1 MFDRTES
8 NLNLK
13 SMIKKSTL
21 FVVASLLAG
30 GCIEPDDFGPEGIY
44 TAETSA
50 TVTPASLEYAD
61 AELEPYQLRWN
72 EDDAVDLY
80 YAPTRVW
87 TTYTR
92 TSAETTSSVATFSAE
107 QEWEYGRRSHIF
119 YAVAPSQALSETAE
133 SDPSELSLEL
143 AETQL
148 VEDGIE
154 KYMVS
159 SALAIVKESAGEKH
173 VELELSPALALLDME
188 LTATSD
194 FVLKTL
200 SLTTV
205 GAGTGK
211 GLTGPY
217 KLDAATTTVNMR
229 ATNGNSVTLDFGKG
243 LTMEKGKLYQAR
255 AVVLPAKLEGVNFT
269 VSGSTDKTSLELSVC
284 KATNLKPGTIN
295 KLTLSLAPG
304 PIRQDYTFNVSS
316 GAIGEEANNKQ
327 LIYLGANKTQSTAI
341 KGIRIAESKVDVEY
355 ENGEA
360 KSEDAFWEATAP
372 DWIVLSQTS
381 GKGAADIDVM
391 VLPNLNPLKKGRM
404 ETTTDLSANGT
415 ANTYMVHAPGTYR
428 FDARVMGNGDAGV
441 IAGAGFTDYNGSE
454 ITSATLTGGV
464 SARVLWQ
471 ECVNQITDVTY
482 DGSSIEF
489 TTSDHVVPSNAV
501 IALCDGAGRIVW
513 SWQIW
518 FTDELNA
525 DDVIVN
531 ANTNESAVAQG
542 LNRFPLMDRNLGAMC
557 RLDGDATQFP
567 KKREG
572 EITVIQYTD
581 ESKTIPT
588 GKSFTTKVYQHGVA
602 SNSYYKPLCYC
613 GMKYQW
619 GRKDPFVSPYVSSN
633 WPVFIRFDGN
643 NTEIASITTENGGFG
658 KGYGITIASGIT
670 APDTYY
676 KNNGTTNW
684 METHNFDL
692 WGNAN
697 GNTTDA
703 STNARPY
710 GVKTIYDPCPPGY
723 MVPTIDAF
731 TAFSTTWVVGSFSNG
746 YFFRAA
752 SSDTKGVFFPA
763 AGEIN
768 SSGVLIS
775 MGADSYY
782 YTGSITRGSNN
793 SHQLQVKKNTVN
805 NNFNTGHGNGRTI
818 RCMRETR

>member
-1 MFDRTES
+1 
-8 NLNLK
+8 
-13 SMIKKSTL
+13 MIKKSTL
-21 FVVASLLAG
+21 FVVVSLLAS
-30 GCIEPDDFGPEGIY
+30 GCIEPDDFGPEGTY
-44 TAETSA
+44 TVGTRA
-50 TVTPASLEYAD
+50 TVKAASLEYAD
-61 AELEPYQLRWN
+61 AEREPYQLQWYA
-72 EDDAVDLY
+72 DDAVDLY
-80 YAPTRVW
+80 YAPTKLW
-87 TTYTR
+87 TTYAR
-92 TSAETTSSVATFSAE
+92 TSTGTDASVAGFSAE

-119 YAVAPSQALSETAE
+119 YAVAPSRALSETSE
-133 SDPSELSLEL
+133 SDPSGLSLEL

-148 VEDGIE
+148 VSDGIE

-159 SALAIVKESAGEKH
+159 SALAVVKESSGEKH
-173 VELELSPALALLDME
+173 VELQLFPALSLLELELS
-188 LTATSD
+188 ATSD

-229 ATNGNSVTLDFGKG
+229 TTTGNSVTLDFGEG
-243 LTMEKGKLYQAR
+243 LTMEKGKCYQAR
-255 AVVLPAKLEGVNFT
+255 AVVLPAKLAGVNLS
-269 VSGSTDKTSLELSVC
+269 VSGSTSKSSLELSAC
-284 KATNLKPGTIN
+284 EAADLKPGTVN
-295 KLTLSLAPG
+295 KLSLSLSPG
-304 PIRQDYTFNVSS
+304 PIRQDYTFDVTS

-327 LIYLGANKTQSTAI
+327 LIYLGANKTQSTAV
-341 KGIRIAESKVDVEY
+341 KGIRIAESKVDLEY
-355 ENGEA
+355 ESGET
-360 KSEDAFWEATAP
+360 KSEDTFWEAAAP
-372 DWIVLSQTS
+372 DWIVLSRTS

-391 VLPNLNPLKKGRM
+391 VLPNLNPLKKDRV
-404 ETTTDLSANGT
+404 ETTTDLSADGT
-415 ANTYMVHAPGTYR
+415 ANTYLVHAPGTYR

-441 IAGAGFTDYNGSE
+441 PDGAGFTDYNGSE
-454 ITSATLTGGV
+454 IASAALSGGV

-471 ECVNQITDVTY
+471 ECVCQITDVKY

-501 IALCDGAGRIVW
+501 IALCDAAGRIVW

-531 ANTNESAVAQG
+531 ANTNETAVAQG
-542 LNRFPLMDRNLGAMC
+542 LNRFLLMDRNLGAMC
-557 RLDGDATQFP
+557 RLDGDATRFP

-619 GRKDPFVSPYVSSN
+619 GRKDPFVSPYTSGN
-633 WPVFIRFDGN
+633 WPAFVRFDGDN
-643 NTEIASITTENGGFG
+643 NEIARIVTANGGFG
-658 KGYGITIASGIT
+658 KGYGITVASGIA

-676 KNNGTTNW
+676 KSNGTTNW
-684 METHNFDL
+684 LEAHNFDL
-692 WGNAN
+692 WGNAD
-697 GNTTDA
+697 GNKTDA
-703 STNARPY
+703 ATNARPY
-710 GVKTIYDPCPPGY
+710 GVKTVYDPCPPGY
-723 MVPTIDAF
+723 KVPTIDAF
-731 TAFSTTWVVGSFSNG
+731 TAFSTTWVVGGFSNG
-746 YFFRAA
+746 YFFRAG
-752 SSDTKGVFFPA
+752 SSDTAGVFFPA

-768 SSGVLIS
+768 SGGSLASV
-775 MGADSYY
+775 GADSYY

-793 SHQLQVKKNTVN
+793 SHQMQVKNGTVN
-805 NNFNTGHGNGRTI
+805 NNFNTGHGNGRTV

>member
-1 MFDRTES
+1 
-8 NLNLK
+8 
-13 SMIKKSTL
+13 MIKKSTL
-21 FVVASLLAG
+21 FVVVSLLAS
-30 GCIEPDDFGPEGIY
+30 GCIEPDDFGPEGTY
-44 TAETSA
+44 TAETRA
-50 TVTPASLEYAD
+50 TVKAASLEYAD
-61 AELEPYQLRWN
+61 AEREPYQLQWSA
-72 EDDAVDLY
+72 DDAVDLY
-80 YAPTRVW
+80 YAPTKVW
-87 TTYTR
+87 TTFVR
-92 TSAETTSSVATFSAE
+92 TSPEADVSVAGFSAE

-119 YAVAPSQALSETAE
+119 YAIAPSQALAETAGT
-133 SDPSELSLEL
+133 DPSELQFEL

-148 VEDGIE
+148 VENGIE

-159 SALAIVKESAGEKH
+159 SALALVKESAGEKH
-173 VELELSPALALLDME
+173 VELELSPALSLLDLE
-188 LTATSD
+188 LSATSD
-194 FVLKTL
+194 LVLKTL
-200 SLTTV
+200 SLTSV
-205 GAGTGK
+205 GAGAGK

-229 ATNGNSVTLDFGKG
+229 TTTGNSVTLDFGEG

-255 AVVLPAKLEGVNFT
+255 AVVLPAKLAGLNFS
-269 VSGSTDKTSLELSVC
+269 VSGSTSKSSLELSVC
-284 KATNLKPGTIN
+284 EAADLKQGAVN
-295 KLTLSLAPG
+295 RLSLSLSPG
-304 PIRQDYTFNVSS
+304 PIRQDYTFTVTS

-327 LIYLGANKTQSTAI
+327 LTYLGANKTQSTAI
-341 KGIRIAESKVDVEY
+341 KGIRIAESKVDLEY
-355 ENGEA
+355 ESGET
-360 KSEDAFWEATAP
+360 KSEEAFWEAVAP

-391 VLPNLNPLKKGRM
+391 VLPNLNPLKNGRV
-404 ETTTDLSANGT
+404 ETTTDLSADGT
-415 ANTYMVHAPGTYR
+415 ANTYLVHAPGTYR

-441 IAGAGFTDYNGSE
+441 LDGAGFTDYNGSE
-454 ITSATLTGGV
+454 IISAALTGGAT
-464 SARVLWQ
+464 ARVLWQ
-471 ECVNQITDVTY
+471 ECINQIAEVKY
-482 DGSSIEF
+482 DGSAIEF
-489 TTSDHVVPSNAV
+489 TTSDHVVPCNAV

-531 ANTNESAVAQG
+531 ANTNETAVAQG

-557 RLDGDATQFP
+557 RLDGDAARFP

-572 EITVIQYTD
+572 EITIIQYTD

-619 GRKDPFVSPYVSSN
+619 GRKDPFVSPYTSGN
-633 WPVFIRFDGN
+633 WPAFVRFDGDN
-643 NTEIASITTENGGFG
+643 NEIARIVTENGGFG
-658 KGYGITIASGIT
+658 KGYGITVASGIT

-676 KNNGTTNW
+676 KSNSTTNW
-684 METHNFDL
+684 LEAHNFDL
-692 WGNAN
+692 WGNAD
-697 GNTTDA
+697 GNKVDA
-703 STNARPY
+703 ATNARPY

-731 TAFSTTWVVGSFSNG
+731 TAFSTSWIVGSYSNG
-746 YFFRAA
+746 YFFRGS
-752 SSDTKGVFFPA
+752 SSDTAGIFFPA

-768 SSGVLIS
+768 SGGSLASV
-775 MGADSYY
+775 GADSYY

-793 SHQLQVKKNTVN
+793 AHQLQVKNGTVN
-805 NNFNTGHGNGRTI
+805 NNFNTGHGNGRTV

>member
-1 MFDRTES
+1 
-8 NLNLK
+8 
-13 SMIKKSTL
+13 MIKKSTL
-21 FVVASLLAG
+21 FVVVSLLAS
-30 GCIEPDDFGPEGIY
+30 GCIEPDDFGPEGTY
-44 TAETSA
+44 TAETRA
-50 TVTPASLEYAD
+50 TVKAASLEYAD
-61 AELEPYQLRWN
+61 AEREPYQLQWSA
-72 EDDAVDLY
+72 DDAVDLY
-80 YAPTRVW
+80 YAPTKVW
-87 TTYTR
+87 TTFAR
-92 TSAETTSSVATFSAE
+92 TSPETDVSVAGFSAE

-119 YAVAPSQALSETAE
+119 YAIAPSQALAETAGT
-133 SDPSELSLEL
+133 DPSELQFEL

-148 VEDGIE
+148 VENGVE

-159 SALAIVKESAGEKH
+159 SALALVKESAGEKH
-173 VELELSPALALLDME
+173 VELELSPALSLLDLE
-188 LTATSD
+188 LSATSD
-194 FVLKTL
+194 LVLKTL
-200 SLTTV
+200 SLTSV
-205 GAGTGK
+205 GAGAGK

-229 ATNGNSVTLDFGKG
+229 TTTGNSVTLDFGEG

-255 AVVLPAKLEGVNFT
+255 AVVLPAKLAGLNFS
-269 VSGSTDKTSLELSVC
+269 VSGSTSKSSLELSVC
-284 KATNLKPGTIN
+284 EAADLKQGAVN
-295 KLTLSLAPG
+295 RLSLSLSPG
-304 PIRQDYTFNVSS
+304 PIRQDYTFTVTS

-327 LIYLGANKTQSTAI
+327 LTYLGANKTQSTAI
-341 KGIRIAESKVDVEY
+341 KGIRIAESKVDLEY
-355 ENGEA
+355 ESGET
-360 KSEDAFWEATAP
+360 KSEEAFWEAVAP

-381 GKGAADIDVM
+381 GKGAADVDVM
-391 VLPNLNPLKKGRM
+391 VLPNLNPLKNGRA
-404 ETTTDLSANGT
+404 ETTTDLSADGT
-415 ANTYMVHAPGTYR
+415 ANTYLVHAPGTYR

-441 IAGAGFTDYNGSE
+441 LDGAGFTDYNGSE
-454 ITSATLTGGV
+454 ITSAALTGGAT
-464 SARVLWQ
+464 ARVLWQ
-471 ECVNQITDVTY
+471 ECINQIAEVKY
-482 DGSSIEF
+482 DGSAIEF
-489 TTSDHVVPSNAV
+489 TTSDHVVPCNAV

-531 ANTNESAVAQG
+531 ANTNETAVAQG

-557 RLDGDATQFP
+557 RLDGDAARFP

-572 EITVIQYTD
+572 EITIIQYTD

-619 GRKDPFVSPYVSSN
+619 GRKDPFVSPYTSGN
-633 WPVFIRFDGN
+633 WPAFVRFDGDN
-643 NTEIASITTENGGFG
+643 NEIARIVTENGGFG
-658 KGYGITIASGIT
+658 KGYGITVASGIT

-676 KNNGTTNW
+676 KSNSTTNW
-684 METHNFDL
+684 LEAHNFDL
-692 WGNAN
+692 WGNAD
-697 GNTTDA
+697 GNKVDA
-703 STNARPY
+703 ATNARPY

-731 TAFSTTWVVGSFSNG
+731 TAFSTSWVVGSYSNG
-746 YFFRAA
+746 YFFRGS
-752 SSDTKGVFFPA
+752 SSDTAGIFFPA

-768 SSGVLIS
+768 SGGSLAS

-793 SHQLQVKKNTVN
+793 SHQLQVKNGTVN
-805 NNFNTGHGNGRTI
+805 NNFNTGHGNGRTV

>member
-1 MFDRTES
+1 
-8 NLNLK
+8 
-13 SMIKKSTL
+13 MIKKFTL
-21 FVVASLLAG
+21 FVVVSLLTG
-30 GCIEPDDFGPEGIY
+30 SCIEPDDFGPEGTY
-44 TAETSA
+44 TVETRA
-50 TVTPASLEYAD
+50 TVKNASLEYAD
-61 AELEPYQLRWN
+61 EEREPYCLRWN
-72 EDDAVDLY
+72 TDDAVDLY
-80 YAPTRVW
+80 YTPTKAW
-87 TTYTR
+87 TTYAR
-92 TSAETTSSVATFSAE
+92 NSAETDASVAEFSAE

-119 YAVAPSQALSETAE
+119 YAIAPSQALSETSE
-133 SDPSELSLEL
+133 SDPSGLSLEL
-143 AETQL
+143 AETQF
-148 VEDGIE
+148 VNDGIE

-159 SALAIVKESAGEKH
+159 SALAVVKESAGEKR
-173 VELELSPALALLDME
+173 VELELSPALSLLDLE
-188 LTATSD
+188 LSATSD

-205 GAGTGK
+205 GTGTGK

-229 ATNGNSVTLDFGKG
+229 TTTGNSVTLDFGEG

-255 AVVLPAKLEGVNFT
+255 AVVLPAKLAGVNLS
-269 VSGSTDKTSLELSVC
+269 VSGSTTKSSLELSVC
-284 KATNLKPGTIN
+284 EATDLKPGTVN
-295 KLTLSLAPG
+295 KLSLSLSPG
-304 PIRQDYTFNVSS
+304 PIRQDYTFDVTS
-316 GAIGEEANNKQ
+316 GAIGETANNKQ
-327 LIYLGANKTQSTAI
+327 LIYLGANKTQSTGI
-341 KGIRIAESKVDVEY
+341 KGIRIAESKVDLEY
-355 ENGEA
+355 ENGET
-360 KSEDAFWEATAP
+360 KSEDAFWEAAAP
-372 DWIVLSQTS
+372 DWIVLSRTS

-391 VLPNLNPLKKGRM
+391 VLPNLNPLKKNRV
-404 ETTTDLSANGT
+404 ETTTDLSADGT

-441 IAGAGFTDYNGSE
+441 LEGAGFTDYNGSE
-454 ITSATLTGGV
+454 IASAALSGGV

-471 ECVNQITDVTY
+471 ECVNQITDVKY
-482 DGSSIEF
+482 DGSAIEF
-489 TTSDHVVPSNAV
+489 TTSDYVVPCNAV

-531 ANTNESAVAQG
+531 ANTNETAVAQG

-557 RLDGDATQFP
+557 RLDGDAIRFP
-567 KKREG
+567 KKRVG

-619 GRKDPFVSPYVSSN
+619 GRKDPFVSPYTSGN
-633 WPVFIRFDGN
+633 WPAFVRFDGDN
-643 NTEIASITTENGGFG
+643 NEVARIVTANGGFG
-658 KGYGITIASGIT
+658 KGYGITVASGIT

-676 KNNGTTNW
+676 KSNSTTDW
-684 METHNFDL
+684 LETHNFDL
-692 WGNAN
+692 WGNAD
-697 GNTTDA
+697 GNKVDA
-703 STNARPY
+703 ATNARPY
-710 GVKTIYDPCPPGY
+710 GVKTIYDPCPVGY

-731 TAFSTTWVVGSFSNG
+731 TAFSTTWVVGNYSN
-746 YFFRAA
+746 
-752 SSDTKGVFFPA
+752 SSDTAGVFFPA

-768 SSGVLIS
+768 SGGSLAS

-782 YTGSITRGSNN
+782 YTGSVTRGSNN
-793 SHQLQVKKNTVN
+793 SHQLQVKNGTVN
-805 NNFNTGHGNGRTI
+805 NNFNTGHGNGRTV

>member
-1 MFDRTES
+1 
-8 NLNLK
+8 
-13 SMIKKSTL
+13 MIKKFTL
-21 FVVASLLAG
+21 FVVVSLLTG
-30 GCIEPDDFGPEGIY
+30 SCIEPDDFGPEGTY
-44 TAETSA
+44 TVETRA
-50 TVTPASLEYAD
+50 TVKNASLEYAD
-61 AELEPYQLRWN
+61 EEREPYCLRWN
-72 EDDAVDLY
+72 TDDAVDLY
-80 YAPTRVW
+80 YTPTKAW
-87 TTYTR
+87 TTYAR
-92 TSAETTSSVATFSAE
+92 NSAETDASVAEFSAE

-119 YAVAPSQALSETAE
+119 YAIAPSQALSETSE
-133 SDPSELSLEL
+133 SDPSGLSLEL
-143 AETQL
+143 AETQF
-148 VEDGIE
+148 VNDGIE

-159 SALAIVKESAGEKH
+159 SALAVVKESAGEKR
-173 VELELSPALALLDME
+173 VELELSPALSLLDLE
-188 LTATSD
+188 LSATSD

-205 GAGTGK
+205 GTGTGK

-229 ATNGNSVTLDFGKG
+229 TTTGNSVTLDFGEG

-255 AVVLPAKLEGVNFT
+255 AVVLPAKLAGVNLS
-269 VSGSTDKTSLELSVC
+269 VSGSTTKSSLELSVC
-284 KATNLKPGTIN
+284 EATDLKPGTVN
-295 KLTLSLAPG
+295 KLSLSLSPG
-304 PIRQDYTFNVSS
+304 PIRQDYTFDVTS
-316 GAIGEEANNKQ
+316 GAIGETANNKQ
-327 LIYLGANKTQSTAI
+327 LIYLGANKT
-341 KGIRIAESKVDVEY
+341 ESKVDLEY
-355 ENGEA
+355 ENGET
-360 KSEDAFWEATAP
+360 KSEDAFWEAAAP
-372 DWIVLSQTS
+372 DWIVLSRTS

-391 VLPNLNPLKKGRM
+391 VLPNLNPLKKNRV
-404 ETTTDLSANGT
+404 ETTTDLSADGT

-441 IAGAGFTDYNGSE
+441 LEGAGFTDYNGSE
-454 ITSATLTGGV
+454 IASAALSGGV

-471 ECVNQITDVTY
+471 ECVNQITDVKY
-482 DGSSIEF
+482 DGSAIEF
-489 TTSDHVVPSNAV
+489 TTSDYVVPCNAV

-531 ANTNESAVAQG
+531 ANTNETAVAQG

-557 RLDGDATQFP
+557 RLDGDAIRFP
-567 KKREG
+567 KKRVG

-619 GRKDPFVSPYVSSN
+619 GRKDPFVSPYTSGN
-633 WPVFIRFDGN
+633 WPAFVRFDGDN
-643 NTEIASITTENGGFG
+643 NEVARIVTANGGFG
-658 KGYGITIASGIT
+658 KGYGITVASGIT

-676 KNNGTTNW
+676 KSNSTTDW
-684 METHNFDL
+684 LETHNFDL
-692 WGNAN
+692 WGNAD
-697 GNTTDA
+697 GNKVDA
-703 STNARPY
+703 ATNARPY
-710 GVKTIYDPCPPGY
+710 GVKTIYDPCPVGY

-731 TAFSTTWVVGSFSNG
+731 TAFSTTWVVGNYSNG
-746 YFFRAA
+746 YFFRAG
-752 SSDTKGVFFPA
+752 SSDTAGVFFPA

-768 SSGVLIS
+768 SGGSLAS

-782 YTGSITRGSNN
+782 YTGSVTRGSNN
-793 SHQLQVKKNTVN
+793 SHQLQVKNGTVN
-805 NNFNTGHGNGRTI
+805 NNFNTGHGNGRTV

>member
-1 MFDRTES
+1 MF
-8 NLNLK
+8 
-13 SMIKKSTL
+13 KKSTL
-21 FVVASLLAG
+21 FVVVSLLAG
-30 GCIEPDDFGPEGIY
+30 GCIEPDDFGPEGTY
-44 TAETSA
+44 MAETRA
-50 TVTPASLEYAD
+50 TVKAASLEYTD
-61 AELEPYQLRWN
+61 AEREPYQLQWHA
-72 EDDAVDLY
+72 DDAVDLY
-80 YAPTRVW
+80 YAPTKLW
-87 TTYTR
+87 TTYAR
-92 TSAETTSSVATFSAE
+92 TSPGTDASVAGFSAE

-119 YAVAPSQALSETAE
+119 YAIAPSRALSETSE
-133 SDPSELSLEL
+133 SDPSGLPFEL

-148 VEDGIE
+148 VNDGFE
-154 KYMVS
+154 KYMIS
-159 SALAIVKESAGEKH
+159 SALAVVKESSGEKH
-173 VELELSPALALLDME
+173 VELELSPALSLLDLE
-188 LTATSD
+188 LSATSD

-200 SLTTV
+200 SLTPV

-229 ATNGNSVTLDFGKG
+229 TTAGNSVTLDFGEG

-255 AVVLPAKLEGVNFT
+255 AVVLPAKLAGVNLS
-269 VSGSTDKTSLELSVC
+269 VSGSTSTSSLKLSVC
-284 KATNLKPGTIN
+284 EAMDLKPGTIN
-295 KLTLSLAPG
+295 KLSLSLSPG
-304 PIRQDYTFNVSS
+304 PIRQDYTFNVTS
-316 GAIGEEANNKQ
+316 GAIGEGTPNNKQ
-327 LIYLGANKTQSTAI
+327 LIYLGANKTQTTAI
-341 KGIRIAESKVDVEY
+341 KGIRIAESKVDLEY
-355 ENGEA
+355 ANGEK
-360 KSEDAFWEATAP
+360 KSEDVFWEATAP

-391 VLPNLNPLKKGRM
+391 VLPNLNPLKKDRV

-441 IAGAGFTDYNGSE
+441 LDGAGFTDYNGSE
-454 ITSATLTGGV
+454 ITSAALSDGV

-471 ECVNQITDVTY
+471 ECVNQITDVKY

-489 TTSDHVVPSNAV
+489 TTSDYVVPCNAV
-501 IALCDGAGRIVW
+501 IALCDGVGRIVW

-531 ANTNESAVAQG
+531 ANTNATAVAQG

-557 RLDGDATQFP
+557 RLDSDATKFP

-619 GRKDPFVSPYVSSN
+619 GRKDPFVSPYTSGN
-633 WPVFIRFDGN
+633 WPAFVRFDGDN
-643 NTEIASITTENGGFG
+643 NEIARIVTANGGFG

-670 APDTYY
+670 SPDTYY
-676 KNNGTTNW
+676 KPNSTVHW
-684 METHNFDL
+684 MDAHNYDL
-692 WGNAN
+692 WGNAD
-697 GNTTDA
+697 GNKVDA
-703 STNARPY
+703 ATNARPY
-710 GVKTIYDPCPPGY
+710 GVKTVYDPCPPGY

-746 YFFRAA
+746 YFFRAG
-752 SSDTKGVFFPA
+752 SSDTAGVFFPA

-768 SSGVLIS
+768 SGGSLGS
-775 MGADSYY
+775 MGAEAYY
-782 YTGSITRGSNN
+782 YTGSVTKGSNN
-793 SHQLQVKKNTVN
+793 SHQLQIKNGLVN
-805 NNFNTGHGNGRTI
+805 NNNNTGHGNARPV

>member
-1 MFDRTES
+1 
-8 NLNLK
+8 
-13 SMIKKSTL
+13 MIKKSTL
-21 FVVASLLAG
+21 FVVVSLLAS
-30 GCIEPDDFGPEGIY
+30 GCIEPDDFGPEGTY
-44 TAETSA
+44 TAETRA
-50 TVTPASLEYAD
+50 TVKAASLEYAD
-61 AELEPYQLRWN
+61 AEREPYQLQWSA
-72 EDDAVDLY
+72 DDAVDLY
-80 YAPTRVW
+80 YAPTKVW
-87 TTYTR
+87 TTFAR
-92 TSAETTSSVATFSAE
+92 TSPEADVSVAGFSAE

-119 YAVAPSQALSETAE
+119 YAIAPSQALAETAGT
-133 SDPSELSLEL
+133 DPSELQFEL

-148 VEDGIE
+148 VENGIE

-159 SALAIVKESAGEKH
+159 SALALVKESAGEKH
-173 VELELSPALALLDME
+173 VELELSPALSLLDLE
-188 LTATSD
+188 LSATSD
-194 FVLKTL
+194 LVLKTL
-200 SLTTV
+200 SLTSV
-205 GAGTGK
+205 GAGAGK

-229 ATNGNSVTLDFGKG
+229 TTTGNSVTLDFGEG

-255 AVVLPAKLEGVNFT
+255 AVVLPAKLAGLNFS
-269 VSGSTDKTSLELSVC
+269 VSGSTSKSSLELSVC
-284 KATNLKPGTIN
+284 EAADLKQGAVN
-295 KLTLSLAPG
+295 RLSLSLSPG
-304 PIRQDYTFNVSS
+304 PIRQDYTFTVTS

-327 LIYLGANKTQSTAI
+327 LTYLGANKTQSTAI
-341 KGIRIAESKVDVEY
+341 KGIRIAESKVDLEY
-355 ENGEA
+355 ESGET
-360 KSEDAFWEATAP
+360 KSEEAFWEAVAP

-381 GKGAADIDVM
+381 GKGAADVDVM
-391 VLPNLNPLKKGRM
+391 VLPNLNPLKNGRV
-404 ETTTDLSANGT
+404 ETTTDLSADGT
-415 ANTYMVHAPGTYR
+415 ANTYLVHAPGTYR

-441 IAGAGFTDYNGSE
+441 LDGAGFTDYNGAE
-454 ITSATLTGGV
+454 ITSAALTGGAT
-464 SARVLWQ
+464 ARVLWQ
-471 ECVNQITDVTY
+471 ECINQITEVKY
-482 DGSSIEF
+482 DGSAIEF
-489 TTSDHVVPSNAV
+489 TTSDHVVPCNAV

-531 ANTNESAVAQG
+531 ANTNETAVAQG

-557 RLDGDATQFP
+557 RLDGDAARFP

-572 EITVIQYTD
+572 EITIIQYTD

-619 GRKDPFVSPYVSSN
+619 GRKDPFVSPYTSGN
-633 WPVFIRFDGN
+633 WPAFVRFDGDN
-643 NTEIASITTENGGFG
+643 NEIARIVTENGGFG
-658 KGYGITIASGIT
+658 KGYGITVASGIT

-676 KNNGTTNW
+676 KSNSTTNW
-684 METHNFDL
+684 LEAHNFDL
-692 WGNAN
+692 WGNAD
-697 GNTTDA
+697 GNKVDA
-703 STNARPY
+703 ATNARPY

-731 TAFSTTWVVGSFSNG
+731 TAFSTSWVVGSYSNG
-746 YFFRAA
+746 YFFRGS
-752 SSDTKGVFFPA
+752 SSDTAGIFFPA

-768 SSGVLIS
+768 SGGSLAS

-793 SHQLQVKKNTVN
+793 SHQLQVKNGTVN
-805 NNFNTGHGNGRTI
+805 NNFNTGHGNGRTV

>member
-1 MFDRTES
+1 
-8 NLNLK
+8 
-13 SMIKKSTL
+13 MIKKSTL
-21 FVVASLLAG
+21 FVVVSLLAG
-30 GCIEPDDFGPEGIY
+30 GCIEPDDFGPEGTY
-44 TAETSA
+44 TVGTRA
-50 TVTPASLEYAD
+50 TVKAASLEYAD
-61 AELEPYQLRWN
+61 AEREPYQLQWYA
-72 EDDAVDLY
+72 DDAVDLY
-80 YAPTRVW
+80 YAPTKLW
-87 TTYTR
+87 TTYAR
-92 TSAETTSSVATFSAE
+92 TSPGTDASVAGFSAE

-119 YAVAPSQALSETAE
+119 YAIAPSRALSETSE
-133 SDPSELSLEL
+133 SDPSGLSLEL

-148 VEDGIE
+148 VSDGIE

-159 SALAIVKESAGEKH
+159 SALAVVKESSGEKH
-173 VELELSPALALLDME
+173 VELQLFPALSLLDLELS
-188 LTATSD
+188 ATSD

-229 ATNGNSVTLDFGKG
+229 TTTGNSVTLDFGEG
-243 LTMEKGKLYQAR
+243 LTMEKGKRYQAR
-255 AVVLPAKLEGVNFT
+255 AVVLPAKLAGVNLS
-269 VSGSTDKTSLELSVC
+269 VSGSTSKSSLELSAC
-284 KATNLKPGTIN
+284 EAADLKPGTVN
-295 KLTLSLAPG
+295 KLSLSLSPG
-304 PIRQDYTFNVSS
+304 PIRQDYTFNVTS

-327 LIYLGANKTQSTAI
+327 LIYLGANKTQSTAV
-341 KGIRIAESKVDVEY
+341 KGIRIAESKVDLEY
-355 ENGEA
+355 ESGET
-360 KSEDAFWEATAP
+360 KSEDTFWEAAAP

-391 VLPNLNPLKKGRM
+391 VLPNLNPLKKDRV
-404 ETTTDLSANGT
+404 ETTTDLSADGT
-415 ANTYMVHAPGTYR
+415 ANTYLVHAPGTYR

-441 IAGAGFTDYNGSE
+441 PDGAGFTDYNGSE
-454 ITSATLTGGV
+454 IASAALSGGV

-471 ECVNQITDVTY
+471 ECVSQITDVKY

-501 IALCDGAGRIVW
+501 IALCDAAGRIVW

-531 ANTNESAVAQG
+531 ANTNETAVAQG
-542 LNRFPLMDRNLGAMC
+542 LNRFSLMDRNLGAMC
-557 RLDGDATQFP
+557 RLDGDATRFP

-619 GRKDPFVSPYVSSN
+619 GRKDPFVSPYTSGN
-633 WPVFIRFDGN
+633 WPAFVRFDGDN
-643 NTEIASITTENGGFG
+643 NEIARIVTANGGFG
-658 KGYGITIASGIT
+658 KGYGITVASGIA

-676 KNNGTTNW
+676 KSNGTTNW
-684 METHNFDL
+684 LEAHNFDL
-692 WGNAN
+692 WGNAD
-697 GNTTDA
+697 GNKTDA
-703 STNARPY
+703 ATNARPY
-710 GVKTIYDPCPPGY
+710 GVKTVYDPCPPGY
-723 MVPTIDAF
+723 KVPTIDAF
-731 TAFSTTWVVGSFSNG
+731 TAFSTTWVVGGFSNG
-746 YFFRAA
+746 YFFRAG
-752 SSDTKGVFFPA
+752 SSDTACVFFPA

-768 SSGVLIS
+768 SGGSLGS
-775 MGADSYY
+775 MGAEAYY
-782 YTGSITRGSNN
+782 YTGSVTKGSNN
-793 SHQLQVKKNTVN
+793 SHQLQVKNGTVN
-805 NNFNTGHGNGRTI
+805 NNFNTGHGNGRTV